1 MSNKQ
6 ILIENNNNLINIESI
21 VEQLPQE
28 NVWSNDTTIIPTT
41 SNIQIPSHIDKNLTV
56 SGSSNL
62 IPDNIKEGINIFNV
76 VGTLKEGSADFIC
89 GTINT
94 SSTSSLTINHNLG
107 SIPSKVG
114 IVSLDYAGSQG
125 IGICF
130 AQNDESYIEYSSLRL
145 NFEDSRNIEKTATS
159 VTFSDSEYFGNY
171 AWIVIK

>member
-62 IPDNIKEGINIFNV
+62 IPDNIKKGINIFNV
-76 VGTLKEGSADFIC
+76 IGTLKEGSTDFTC

-107 SIPSKVG
+107 SIPSKVA
-114 IVSLDYAGSQG
+114 IISLDYGGSQG
-125 IGICF
+125 TGICF
-130 AQNDESYIEYSSLRL
+130 AQNDESYIEYQSLRPD
-145 NFEDSRNIEKTATS
+145 FEDSRKIEKTATS
-159 VTFSDSEYFGNY
+159 VTFSDSEYMGNY
-171 AWIVIK
+171 AWIAIK